1 MTLKSDVK
9 KSWQDQAAGLP
20 LLTPTA
26 PAARTARL
34 LELCVDLLELC
45 IDCTGT
51 IDPIAAKLV
60 SKAKDEVTF
69 GVYGVRHDGS

>member
-1 MTLKSDVK
+1 MSSKSEGRE
-9 KSWQDQAAGLP
+9 SREYQPAGLP
-20 LLTPTA
+20 LLNPTA

-51 IDPIAAKLV
+51 IDPAAAKLV
-60 SKAKDEVTF
+60 SRAKDEVTF
-69 GVYGVRHDGS
+69 GVYGVKHD